1 MFCLT
6 QGMKSIAVLGGLFIG
21 TCQAASLTVLV
32 GGGMLG
38 DSMMTSVVEPFEK
51 ATGIKVN
58 AVKQQCAPAIIRTMA
73 QSKRQDIDLCML
85 SSASMIVLA
94 REGLLGEI
102 NYQAIDPAVA
112 EQIEPALRHKY
123 GVGFFNYAIAL
134 GYDRSKLRGAVNPP
148 QSWGEFWDPKKF
160 PGSRILQSGAYPGQG
175 PWEEALI
182 ADGVPVEKLYPID
195 VDRALKSLDKIKPA
209 VRKWWM
215 VGAEQEQAFSGG
227 GAAMGQGFDGVF
239 QNVMKTNEKVA
250 YTYAQAKIY
259 TLHLVVPKGAKNSL
273 EAEKFINFALNAERQ
288 ALFSKLSGY
297 SPTNRSAFKFLDP
310 AFASTLVGAPGNKE
324 KAYYSNADWYSALDA
339 SGKTNAEALINR
351 WNEWVLK

>member
-1 MFCLT
+1 MSYLT
-6 QGMKSIAVLGGLFIG
+6 RGMKSIAVLGGLVIG
-21 TCQAASLTVLV
+21 TCQAASLTVLI
-32 GGGMLG
+32 GGGTLA
-38 DSMMTSVVEPFEK
+38 DSMMASVVEPFEK
-51 ATGIKVN
+51 ETGIKVN

-85 SSASMIVLA
+85 STASMIMLA

-102 NYQAIDPAVA
+102 NYQAISPGIAD
-112 EQIEPALRHKY
+112 QIEPALRDRF

-134 GYDRSKLRGAVNPP
+134 GYDRSKLREGVNPP
-148 QSWGEFWDPKKF
+148 RSWSEFWDPKKF

-182 ADGVPVEKLYPID
+182 ADGVPVEKLYPLD
-195 VDRALKSLDKIKPA
+195 VDRALKSLDKIKPT

-227 GAAMGQGFDGVF
+227 GAAMGQGFDGIF
-239 QNVMKTNEKVA
+239 QNIIKSNDKVA
-250 YTYAQAKIY
+250 YTYSQAKIY
-259 TLHLVVPKGAKNSL
+259 TLHMVVPKGAKNVA

-288 ALFSKLSGY
+288 AMFAKLSGY

-310 AFASTLVGAPGNKE
+310 AFASTLVGAPGNKD
-324 KAYYSNADWYSALDA
+324 KAYYSNAAWYSALDA
-339 SGKTNAEALINR
+339 SGKTNAEALIKR